1 MLKNLRNKLNEKK
14 NKKGFTLIELI
25 IVIAIIAILAAL
37 LLPKIGQVKE
47 NSNKT
52 SDIANGKKVAEAVV
66 ALYAED
72 KIDAGTFTLTAGS
85 GTAGDRGVGDVLAY
99 MQTAPKGKSKEAG
112 VNGKDFQAVLASDGT
127 VTVTINGVAIYP
139 TPASAFNTK

>member
-37 LLPKIGQVKE
+37 LLPKLGSVKE

-52 SDIANGKKVAEAVV
+52 SDVANAKKIAEA
-66 ALYAED
+66 ALSLYAED
-72 KIDAGTFTLTAGS
+72 KLTSISPAAAAASNTTLKGYLQNADLTTKAKSVTATKGTKFFVELSKDGIVTVTAGS
-85 GTAGDRGVGDVLAY
+85 GGKVL
-99 MQTAPKGKSKEAG
+99 
-112 VNGKDFQAVLASDGT
+112 
-127 VTVTINGVAIYP
+127 YP
-139 TPASAFNTK
+139 IADAEYNAK